1 MEEFVIITFRMI
13 NTNMIENNTFKM
25 TNNEGK
31 QIIYEVI
38 FTFDSDETEKSY
50 IIYTDNTKND
60 EGKLKLYASTYI
72 LNKANSELKPIKS
85 DKEWKVINAIISSFQ
100 ENLD

>member
-1 MEEFVIITFRMI
+1 MEEFVITTFRMI

-60 EGKLKLYASTYI
+60 EGKLKLYA
-72 LNKANSELKPIKS
+72 
-85 DKEWKVINAIISSFQ
+85 
-100 ENLD
+100 

>member
-1 MEEFVIITFRMI
+1 
-13 NTNMIENNTFKM
+13 MIENNTFKM

-50 IIYTDNTKND
+50 IIYTDNTRND
-60 EGKLKLYASTYI
+60 EGKLKLYASTYN
-72 LNKANSELKPIKS
+72 LNKDNLELKPIKS
-85 DKEWKVINAIISSFQ
+85 DKEWKVINVIVNSIQ
-100 ENLD
+100 ENFN